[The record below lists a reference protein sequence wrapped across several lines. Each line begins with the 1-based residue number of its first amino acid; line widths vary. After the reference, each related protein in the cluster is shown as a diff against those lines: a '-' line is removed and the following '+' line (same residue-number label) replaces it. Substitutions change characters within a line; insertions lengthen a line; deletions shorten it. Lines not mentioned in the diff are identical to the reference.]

1 MTNQGRID
9 LNDLKIEAKPRRRSG
24 GGWLVILLLVLL
36 PGAFAL
42 GWFLNGSG
50 AALPGTA
57 TPVTVEVVRSAREN
71 SAHRG
76 GFGEGGWVEVPSYHP
91 LVISSLVPGRVE
103 ELLVLE
109 GSRVEAGQVV
119 ARLYARDLTDAV
131 RLKEAEVAE
140 ARATLALLTAGYRK
154 EEVAKAA
161 ARVSRLQAEVSLAE
175 KVAARTADLV
185 PAGAASAE
193 ELEEDRAALAVH
205 RAELDAALE
214 DRSRLAAGFRVEEV
228 QKAKAGLDRA
238 TAGLDLAKSRLSYA
252 EVTSP
257 ASGVVLERF
266 VTPGSFVSAADPRV
280 VALYDPNDL
289 QVRVDVRQENAG
301 RVRIGQHVEIATEA
315 EPDRTYRG
323 EVLRVEPLADL
334 KKNTVQVKIRI
345 LEPGPGLHPEM
356 ICRVRFLEEESKEPG
371 TPEKPVPTVP
381 ASAVVAVGSR
391 TVVFLVKDGRAV
403 RVEVRTGTE
412 NAGRVPIES
421 GLAPGDRV
429 IVSNPA
435 DLADGD
441 RVTES
446 RQ

>member
-1 MTNQGRID
+1 MTTQGRID
-9 LNDLKIEAKPRRRSG
+9 LNDLKIEAKPRRSSG

-57 TPVTVEVVRSAREN
+57 TPVTVEVVRSAREDP
-71 SAHRG
+71 AHRG

-91 LVISSLVPGRVE
+91 LVVSSLVPGRVE

-119 ARLYARDLTDAV
+119 ARLYARDLEDAV
-131 RLKEAEVAE
+131 RLREAEVAE
-140 ARATLALLTAGYRK
+140 ARAVLALFTAGYRK
-154 EEVAKAA
+154 EEVAKASS
-161 ARVSRLQAEVSLAE
+161 RVSRLEAEVALAG

-193 ELEEDRAALAVH
+193 ELEEDRAALHVA
-205 RAELDAALE
+205 RADLEAALE
-214 DRSRLAAGFRVEEV
+214 ERARLTSGFREEEV

-238 TAGLDLAKSRLSYA
+238 MAGRDLAKSRLSYA

-257 ASGVVLERF
+257 ASGVVLLRF

-289 QVRVDVRQENAG
+289 QARVDVRQENAG
-301 RVRIGQHVEIATEA
+301 RVRIGQHVELATEA
-315 EPDRTYRG
+315 EPDRNYRG
-323 EVLRVEPLADL
+323 EVIRVEPLADL

-345 LEPGPGLHPEM
+345 LDPGPGLHPEM
-356 ICRVRFLEEESKEPG
+356 ICRVRFLEDGPEKSG
-371 TPEKPVPTVP
+371 IQEKPVPTVP
-381 ASAVVAVGSR
+381 ASAVVADGAR
-391 TVVFLVKDGRAV
+391 TVVLLDSDGRAV
-403 RVEVRTGTE
+403 R
-412 NAGRVPIES
+412 
-421 GLAPGDRV
+421 LD
-429 IVSNPA
+429 
-435 DLADGD
+435 
-441 RVTES
+441 
-446 RQ
+446 